1 MKMGTTKLSASL
13 PSRSFKPP
21 LIAKLVSSL
30 IFSRIKRG
38 HLALLTKSYGLQNK
52 LSEYFKRK
60 RGSGGLIQVES
71 VEGSFFFELFYSQ
84 FLEEI
89 EEQYKTSMQKVDE
102 LTNKLK
108 KVGSDCK
115 TDLEMFLER
124 CEEKRVSVNGDYER
138 VLDKKRKISQSC
150 IVPRSGRPVTSKGLK
165 MISKMSGVKNEPR
178 CC

>member
-1 MKMGTTKLSASL
+1 MNQLK
-13 PSRSFKPP
+13 
-21 LIAKLVSSL
+21 V
-30 IFSRIKRG
+30 
-38 HLALLTKSYGLQNK
+38 AL
-52 LSEYFKRK
+52 
-60 RGSGGLIQVES
+60 
-71 VEGSFFFELFYSQ
+71 FFELFYLQ

-165 MISKMSGVKNEPR
+165 MISNLSGVKNEPR